1 MQIKYIVHLCSQP
14 DVQDHLISTMAGL
27 VENAMPKLETN
38 PDLMKDKSVLS
49 KVVKIAL
56 QHKRYQIVE
65 DILAKFYKMLPS
77 DLFIWLRQWVI
88 EPDDDDK
95 TLDNFNKLK
104 KGYVL
109 PHLLLFLY

>member
-1 MQIKYIVHLCSQP
+1 M
-14 DVQDHLISTMAGL
+14 
-27 VENAMPKLETN
+27 
-38 PDLMKDKSVLS
+38 
-49 KVVKIAL
+49 
-56 QHKRYQIVE
+56 
-65 DILAKFYKMLPS
+65 
-77 DLFIWLRQWVI
+77 I